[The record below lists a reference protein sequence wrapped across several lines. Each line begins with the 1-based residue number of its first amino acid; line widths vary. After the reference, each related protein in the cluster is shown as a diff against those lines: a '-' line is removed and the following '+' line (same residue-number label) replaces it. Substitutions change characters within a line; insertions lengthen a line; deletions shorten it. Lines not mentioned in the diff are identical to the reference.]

1 MAYDKVHAIDLPN
14 GGEDI
19 YYNLR
24 DLKKASI
31 EYAKEYGREIYFYV
45 YYYYDSGNMKSDW
58 YTAYPNGTIIREAKR
73 YNHDN

>member
-1 MAYDKVHAIDLPN
+1 MAYDKVYAIGLPN

-45 YYYYDSGNMKSDW
+45 YYYYDSGNMKQDW
-58 YTAYPNGTIIREAKR
+58 YEAYPDGTITKTGKGIS
-73 YNHDN
+73 YNN